1 MGKESK
7 SQFSLKKVKQY
18 ILVGRAKPVAGQKE
32 EPKVYRMRVFAPNTV
47 IAKSKFW
54 TLMRKQ
60 KKIKHTGGE
69 LIAIHEIIENPSK
82 SVKVFGIV
90 LRYQSRTGYHNMYK
104 EYRDTNICGAMS
116 QMCNF
121 QIFYLIDMDMAGR
134 HRAREE
140 TIHIVRTCV
149 VPESKIK
156 RAETKSF
163 TVNKGLF
170 IYNIEWKRKVPI
182 AE

>member
-7 SQFSLKKVKQY
+7 SQFSLKRVKQY
-18 ILVGRAKPVAGQKE
+18 IIVGRAKPVVTAGKQE

-69 LIAIHEIIENPSK
+69 LVAIHELLENPSK
-82 SVKVFGIV
+82 TVRVYGIV

-104 EYRDTNICGAMS
+104 EYRDTHLCGAMS
-116 QMCNF
+116 QMC
-121 QIFYLIDMDMAGR
+121 
-134 HRAREE
+134 
-140 TIHIVRTCV
+140 
-149 VPESKIK
+149 KILDF
-156 RAETKSF
+156 S
-163 TVNKGLF
+163 
-170 IYNIEWKRKVPI
+170 I
-182 AE
+182 